1 MNWRLLRKEQRSVS
15 EGGGCAQALGWERTR
30 TFDAPEGRRSRAAG
44 GGGVGAELQL
54 GEVWEQG
61 PSSVLYWT
69 LLRILYDSKCS
80 SKQLMSSEQESGVIH
95 VLRK

>member
-1 MNWRLLRKEQRSVS
+1 M
-15 EGGGCAQALGWERTR
+15 
-30 TFDAPEGRRSRAAG
+30 
-44 GGGVGAELQL
+44 GAELQL
-54 GEVWEQG
+54 GEVWERG
-61 PSSVLYWT
+61 PSGVLYWT

>member
-15 EGGGCAQALGWERTR
+15 EGGGVHRPWGGKE
-30 TFDAPEGRRSRAAG
+30 PECLMPRKGGR
-44 GGGVGAELQL
+44 AELRV
-54 GEVWEQG
+54 GEVWERG
-61 PSSVLYWT
+61 PSSVLYWA

>member
-1 MNWRLLRKEQRSVS
+1 MHRPWGGKEP
-15 EGGGCAQALGWERTR
+15 R
-30 TFDAPEGRRSRAAG
+30 TFDSLMPRKG
-44 GGGVGAELQL
+44 GGAEPQL
-54 GEVWEQG
+54 GDVWERG
-61 PSSVLYWT
+61 PSGVLYWT